1 MAEPVINESP
11 GLGWLQ
17 RPLLADAVLVV
28 GLAAVSLVWGRAV
41 FLGGKAPILFGAGW
55 SAAVAAWWITTGMA
69 LGVLLLRR
77 RFPVSVLLVTAGV
90 VGYHMAR
97 GWAALPADA
106 AAPIALFSVVVRRP
120 RAVSMAAAVGGLVAV
135 LGWTSYVDHVD
146 AMPQKTAFRGSYGDS
161 RTLSAYQKKLVVG
174 KDGLLVGIGKSGM
187 TPTGRLPPTAWGGFP
202 VLALVIGLAWLAG
215 QSSRHRHA
223 HLAALAQ
230 RARDLE
236 RDRVREAELATAA
249 ERARIS
255 RELHDVVAHGLSV
268 MVIQAQGGAA
278 ELTTRPEHTQDA
290 LEAIITTGRQS
301 LAEMRRLL
309 GVLRDPAGQDPQLEP
324 QQGIADL
331 PLLVA
336 RLREAGM
343 PIDLDIDELPP
354 ALPVAVQVSAYRT
367 VQEALTNVVK
377 HAGPGASAVVR
388 LRHEDD
394 LLVIAVT
401 DDGRGPAPTD
411 GDGHGLRGMRERA
424 KLLGGD
430 LQAGPRPGGGFQIRV
445 RLPMGLT
452 TA

>member
-1 MAEPVINESP
+1 
-11 GLGWLQ
+11 
-17 RPLLADAVLVV
+17 
-28 GLAAVSLVWGRAV
+28 
-41 FLGGKAPILFGAGW
+41 
-55 SAAVAAWWITTGMA
+55 
-69 LGVLLLRR
+69 
-77 RFPVSVLLVTAGV
+77 
-90 VGYHMAR
+90 
-97 GWAALPADA
+97 
-106 AAPIALFSVVVRRP
+106 
-120 RAVSMAAAVGGLVAV
+120 
-135 LGWTSYVDHVD
+135 
-146 AMPQKTAFRGSYGDS
+146 
-161 RTLSAYQKKLVVG
+161 
-174 KDGLLVGIGKSGM
+174 
-187 TPTGRLPPTAWGGFP
+187 
-202 VLALVIGLAWLAG
+202 
-215 QSSRHRHA
+215 
-223 HLAALAQ
+223 
-230 RARDLE
+230 
-236 RDRVREAELATAA
+236 
-249 ERARIS
+249 
-255 RELHDVVAHGLSV
+255 

-401 DDGRGPAPTD
+401 DDGRGPASTD